1 MIFESADTRKGTN
14 ERKVGLKR
22 SCASVR
28 TYCVGKPVH
37 GTVMRRVSLR
47 GSLADLSTYAV
58 WKRQHL
64 VRFSVGRVY
73 KGLRLMLLRIS
84 F

>member
-1 MIFESADTRKGTN
+1 MISESADTRKGTN

-22 SCASVR
+22 SWASVR

-37 GTVMRRVSLR
+37 GTVMRKVSLR
-47 GSLADLSTYAV
+47 GSLTDFSTYVV
-58 WKRQHL
+58 WERQYL

-73 KGLRLMLLRIS
+73 KGLRLI
-84 F
+84 